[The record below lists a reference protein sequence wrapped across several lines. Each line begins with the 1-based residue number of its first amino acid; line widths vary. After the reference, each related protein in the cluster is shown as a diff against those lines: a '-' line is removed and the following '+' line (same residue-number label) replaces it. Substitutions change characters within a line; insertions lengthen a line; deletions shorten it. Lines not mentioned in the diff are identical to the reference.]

1 MREAEACQTHAE
13 THAAR
18 GMTHVSLRLRKES
31 GRHAVTIA
39 AFSSAEPAGG
49 ALAGAPGAARS
60 AVGRNKPPGA
70 LPGNAGTAPGMG
82 MFPIMAGGN
91 VTPAGM
97 APMGIAANGFAA
109 IPAAGC
115 AAAAAAVICDRNWWY
130 VAIQFA
136 GGGKL
141 PI

>member
-1 MREAEACQTHAE
+1 M
-13 THAAR
+13 
-18 GMTHVSLRLRKES
+18 SPRLSR
-31 GRHAVTIA
+31 
-39 AFSSAEPAGG
+39 EPAP
-49 ALAGAPGAARS
+49 AVGAARS
-60 AVGRNKPPGA
+60 AVGRNKPPPGA
-70 LPGNAGTAPGMG
+70 LPGNAGTAPGICMP
-82 MFPIMAGGN
+82 PIMAGGN